1 MKVHKS
7 EILIFYNP
15 NSSTDRKTLAIAQGL
30 SANVIT
36 YEFDRSTITT
46 TTWHRLLEMLAMQPK
61 DLVNKAHPY
70 YQTHLRGREFDNEG
84 WFNILKNAPYL
95 IKAPIV
101 VSGNRAIICNNPTDV
116 LKLQQGATA

>member
-15 NSSTDRKTLAIAQGL
+15 KSSTDRKTLAIAQGL
-30 SANVIT
+30 SKNVKT

-46 TTWHRLLEMLAMQPK
+46 TMWHQLLDMLDVQPK
-61 DLVNKAHPY
+61 DMINKAHPY
-70 YQTHLRGREFDNEG
+70 YQENLRGREFDRES
-84 WFNILKNAPYL
+84 WFNILRNAPYL

-101 VSGNRAIICNNPTDV
+101 VSGNKAIVCYNSTDV
-116 LKLQQGATA
+116 LKLQQGKAA

>member
-15 NSSTDRKTLAIAQGL
+15 QSSTDRKTLAIAQGL
-30 SANVIT
+30 SSNVIT

-46 TTWHRLLEMLAMQPK
+46 TMWHHLLDMLDMHPK
-61 DLVNKAHPY
+61 DLLNKAHPY
-70 YQTHLRGREFDNEG
+70 YQKHLRGREFDHEA

-101 VSGNRAIICNNPTDV
+101 ISGNRAIICNSSTDV
-116 LKLQQGATA
+116 LKLEQRATI

>member
-46 TTWHRLLEMLAMQPK
+46 TTWHRLLDMLAVQPK
-61 DLVNKAHPY
+61 DLINKAHPY
-70 YQTHLRGREFDNEG
+70 YQSHLRGKEFDNEA

-101 VSGNRAIICNNPTDV
+101 VSGNRAIICHNPTDV
-116 LKLQQGATA
+116 LKLQQSARA